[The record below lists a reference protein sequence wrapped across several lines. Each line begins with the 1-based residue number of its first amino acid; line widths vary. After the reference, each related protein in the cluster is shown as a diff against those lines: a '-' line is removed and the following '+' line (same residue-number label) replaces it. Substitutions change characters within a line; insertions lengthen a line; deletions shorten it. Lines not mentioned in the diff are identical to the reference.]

1 MTHTGTTLH
10 CWHKS
15 EWDGNISITC
25 RLSHFPE
32 SELMT
37 LRRSWQRGKMD
48 QFELD
53 KMRWSPRSNPNKGPM
68 RMLKFCVLG
77 VCLPLVLL
85 CVPLYMRFISLRPHL
100 FTLSPLDMKLL
111 NYEHRVSTIWCSKQT
126 LRSVAWITG
135 IGRPWCWHEKVWFVF
150 ELHFKILNRFKSKSW
165 F

>member
-1 MTHTGTTLH
+1 
-10 CWHKS
+10 
-15 EWDGNISITC
+15 
-25 RLSHFPE
+25 
-32 SELMT
+32 
-37 LRRSWQRGKMD
+37 MD

-135 IGRPWCWHEKVWFVF
+135 TGRPGGWHGLGTYGVT
-150 ELHFKILNRFKSKSW
+150 RKSVIRV
-165 F
+165 